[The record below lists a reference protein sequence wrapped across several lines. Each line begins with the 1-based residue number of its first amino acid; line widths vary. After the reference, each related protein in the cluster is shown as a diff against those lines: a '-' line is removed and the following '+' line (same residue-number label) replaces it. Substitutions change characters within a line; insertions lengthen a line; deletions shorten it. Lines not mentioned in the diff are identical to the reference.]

1 MNKRKILRAL
11 AVTICVLAVW
21 EIMSRVVNKSLFL
34 PSPEK
39 TLQCIVNMAQTGA
52 LVRHLSASFG
62 RVTAGVCIAALIA
75 VPLGF
80 LISWNRTADAV
91 LRPIVNSL
99 HYIPITC
106 FTPMTILLFGI
117 GEKMKIILLV
127 IAAAFSFLP
136 SVVETAS
143 EDNAEMKETAY
154 TMGFSYPRML
164 LHCQIPYIMPSLL
177 ESFMSL
183 YGVGWTYVII
193 AESNNSQYGLGHLMY
208 VSAARGRTEMV
219 FASIIVIVSVSVIFD
234 FAGMWVIK
242 RMFRWKYKNEKP
254 AAAKN

>member
-1 MNKRKILRAL
+1 
-11 AVTICVLAVW
+11 
-21 EIMSRVVNKSLFL
+21 
-34 PSPEK
+34 
-39 TLQCIVNMAQTGA
+39 
-52 LVRHLSASFG
+52 
-62 RVTAGVCIAALIA
+62 
-75 VPLGF
+75 
-80 LISWNRTADAV
+80 
-91 LRPIVNSL
+91 
-99 HYIPITC
+99 
-106 FTPMTILLFGI
+106 
-117 GEKMKIILLV
+117 
-127 IAAAFSFLP
+127 
-136 SVVETAS
+136 
-143 EDNAEMKETAY
+143 
-154 TMGFSYPRML
+154 ML

-242 RMFRWKYKNEKP
+242 RVFRWKYKNEKP